1 MLPDSPQPDPPLTVQ
16 DLLDSLD
23 DDLMVVDGAGRVIST
38 GRRGAA
44 RLGLTDKAQ
53 ALGCDPFALL
63 PPDVATGRRSALARV
78 VACCVAETLEDRH
91 DGHWW
96 SVRMIPLIERAAAG
110 RPESR
115 AEDRLARA
123 VILRIRDVTG
133 TRALALALGD
143 SEERFRGTFDAA
155 GHGMALIDTEGHF
168 RMVNPML
175 RALLGIDAAHPGDLA
190 AVVFPGDIKIAI
202 DMIRRLAAEIE
213 PSLTVRLRFVGADG
227 ATVWGLVSATLQR
240 PRVGERAYV
249 VMHLRDITQE
259 QLAEGRLR
267 AAKEEADRASRAKTR
282 FLAAASHDLRQP
294 LQALNM
300 FISVLAGRENDPWRA
315 AIIGKIEKTADAL
328 TALLDTLL
336 DISKLDAGLM
346 RCEPR
351 DVMIGGLL
359 ARLSEEFQP
368 LAVSRGLAL
377 RAVASSAAVHAD
389 PALVEIVL
397 RNFLGNAL
405 RYTPSGRVLVGARR
419 RGDGVEIQVLD
430 TGPGIAPEQHGLIFE
445 DFHQVE
451 NPAREKGEGL
461 GLGLA
466 IVKRVALLLGARVGV
481 RSLPGRG
488 SCFTIRLP
496 GPQGRAIERPEDGL
510 LGVSAQA
517 ARGLTVLLI
526 DDDPAVLDGLTL
538 VLEAWDCEVLAFADL
553 DGLREGLGS
562 GGFLAAPDVIL
573 SDFRLGKGENGV
585 EAVRL
590 VRDHFAQAVPALLL
604 TGDTAPQRL
613 READASGLPLLHK
626 PVKPEV
632 LRGALADVIA
642 GGLTLDDGLP
652 GGEGADPRA
661 VGPPGGG

>member
-1 MLPDSPQPDPPLTVQ
+1 S
-16 DLLDSLD
+16 
-23 DDLMVVDGAGRVIST
+23 

-44 RLGLTDKAQ
+44 RLGLADKAQ

-63 PPDVATGRRSALARV
+63 PPDVAMGRRSALARV
-78 VACCVAETLEDRH
+78 VSCCVAETLEDRH

-96 SVRMIPLIERAAAG
+96 SVRMIPLIEKAADG

-115 AEDRLARA
+115 AEDRMARA

-368 LAVSRGLAL
+368 LAVSRGLVF

-405 RYTPSGRVLVGARR
+405 RYTPSGRVLVGVRR
-419 RGDGVEIQVLD
+419 RGGGGVEIQVLD

-466 IVKRVALLLGARVGV
+466 IVKRVALLLEARVGV

-488 SCFTIRLP
+488 SCFTLALA
-496 GPQGRAIERPEDGL
+496 GPQGMAVERPEDGL
-510 LGVSAQA
+510 FGVSAEA

-538 VLEAWDCEVLAFADL
+538 VLEDWDCEVLAFADL
-553 DGLREGLGS
+553 GGLREGLGS
-562 GGFLAAPDVIL
+562 GGFLAAPDVIV
-573 SDFRLGKGENGV
+573 SDFRLGEGENGV

-652 GGEGADPRA
+652 RAEGAAPQSSDPLA
-661 VGPPGGG
+661 EGTIGGP